1 MAGHSKWANI
11 QHKKGK
17 TDAQR
22 GKLFTRLIREV
33 TVAARLGGADVKA
46 NPRLR
51 SAIETALSA
60 NMAKDTVER
69 AAARGAGDLASD
81 SYEELRYEGYGP
93 HGVAVVVD
101 CMTDNRNRT
110 VAEIRHAF
118 SKCGGKLGTDGSV
131 SYLFQK
137 IGYLSFGSETDQDA
151 LMDAAIEAGADDVLV
166 GDDGSQEILI
176 KPDDFHTV
184 ASHIL
189 AAGYVPETQEITLRA
204 DNTVELELEQAE
216 KMMHFIDMLEELD
229 DVQKVY
235 SNAEIS
241 NQVLDA
247 LGAS

>member
-17 TDAQR
+17 TDAKR

-51 SAIETALSA
+51 AAVDTALSA

-81 SYEELRYEGYGP
+81 SYEEIRYEGYGP
-93 HGVAVVVD
+93 HAVAVVVD
-101 CMTDNRNRT
+101 CMTDNRNRI
-110 VAEIRHAF
+110 VAEVRHAF
-118 SKCGGKLGTDGSV
+118 SKCGGNMGTEGSV

-137 IGYLSFGSETDQDA
+137 VGSLSFGPDIDQDS
-151 LMDAAIEAGADDVLV
+151 LMEAAIEAGANDLLV
-166 GDDGSQEILI
+166 GDDGSQEILT
-176 KPDDFHTV
+176 KPEDFHDV

-189 AAGYVPETQEITLRA
+189 AAGYVPENQEVTLRA
-204 DNTVELELEQAE
+204 ETTVELELEQAE
-216 KMMHFIDMLEELD
+216 KMIHFIDMLEELD

>member
-1 MAGHSKWANI
+1 
-11 QHKKGK
+11 
-17 TDAQR
+17 
-22 GKLFTRLIREV
+22 
-33 TVAARLGGADVKA
+33 
-46 NPRLR
+46 
-51 SAIETALSA
+51 
-60 NMAKDTVER
+60 
-69 AAARGAGDLASD
+69 
-81 SYEELRYEGYGP
+81 
-93 HGVAVVVD
+93 
-101 CMTDNRNRT
+101 
-110 VAEIRHAF
+110 
-118 SKCGGKLGTDGSV
+118 
-131 SYLFQK
+131 
-137 IGYLSFGSETDQDA
+137 
-151 LMDAAIEAGADDVLV
+151 MDAAIEAGADDVLV